1 MSALTPPSIRRKL
14 TFTIAIT
21 SGLALALAAAALVV
35 YDIATYRQAVTR
47 DVEALAD
54 LVGGNSTA
62 ALAFGDGTAAS
73 ETLRSLAVRP
83 DVEAAAL
90 YTASGHRL
98 AAYTRTRSGQ
108 PAPASLA
115 DAGGVVADGRELAVV
130 RPVTLDGQ
138 PVGRVFIRSNRR
150 QLEGRVWRTV
160 SITTVVFVLSMA
172 LAIGLGQRLQGPI
185 AFPIQML
192 SRAAKR
198 VSSTRDYSL
207 RIEADPRVEEL
218 GVLVGTFNDMLAQ
231 IQARDLELQRHQEDL
246 EVQVAQ
252 RTAQLTEAKDRAEEA
267 SRAKSDFLANMSHE
281 IRTPMNGV
289 LGMADLALDA
299 PLPAP
304 QREQLQTIRTSAESL
319 LVIIDDILDFSKIE
333 AGLMTM
339 APAPTALALLART
352 TVESFEQRARQKGL
366 TLRCDVPADLP
377 AAVMVD
383 AGRLRQVLVNLLR
396 NAVKFTTE
404 GAVTLAL
411 GQEEPLA
418 DGRVML
424 TFAVRDTGIGI
435 APDRLDAIFQPFTQ
449 ADTSM
454 TRRFG
459 GTGLGLTI
467 SSRLVTLLGGSL
479 SVHSTERVGSEFLVR
494 LPAALASTDDLGIVA
509 CPGTSPGGAPGDAPG
524 ATEHAEPAPAEETF
538 RVLVAE
544 DNPVNQ
550 RIAQQMLRKRKLSVT
565 LADDGRQAVDAFQS
579 GRFDL
584 VLMDVQMPEMN
595 GFEAVAAIRA
605 LEHAQ
610 GRPHTPI
617 VAVTAHAMVGDRE
630 RCLEAGMDAYLAK
643 PLRRQLLFELVDEL
657 LGAGGG
663 PGSTRTTTTH

>member
-1 MSALTPPSIRRKL
+1 MSALPQPSIRRKL
-14 TFTIAIT
+14 TFTIAVT
-21 SGLALALAAAALVV
+21 SGLALALSAAALVV

-62 ALAFGDGTAAS
+62 SLSFGDATAAG

-90 YTASGHRL
+90 YTASGQRL
-98 AAYTRTRSGQ
+98 AAYTRTGQ
-108 PAPASLA
+108 PAPTTLEGA
-115 DAGGVVADGRELAVV
+115 DGVVAGGREFAVV

-138 PVGRVFIRSNRR
+138 PVGRVFIRSSLN

-160 SITTVVFVLSMA
+160 SITTVVFILSMA

-207 RIEADPRVEEL
+207 RIEDDPRVEEL

-289 LGMADLALDA
+289 LGMAELALDA

-304 QREQLQTIRTSAESL
+304 QREQLQTIRASAESL

-333 AGLMTM
+333 AGRMKIEPM
-339 APAPTALALLART
+339 ATSPALLARMAI
-352 TVESFEQRARQKGL
+352 ESFEPRARQKGL
-366 TLRCDVPADLP
+366 TLRCDLPADLP
-377 AAVMVD
+377 AAVRVD
-383 AGRLRQVLVNLLR
+383 ARRLRQVLVNLLG
-396 NAVKFTTE
+396 NAVKFTSE
-404 GAVTLAL
+404 GTVTLAL
-411 GQEEPLA
+411 GTDGTLG
-418 DGRVML
+418 DGRTML

-435 APDRLDAIFQPFTQ
+435 APTRLDAIFQPFTQ

-467 SSRLVTLLGGSL
+467 SSRLVGLLGGTL
-479 SVHSTERVGSEFLVR
+479 TVHSTERVGSEFLVR
-494 LPAALASTDDLGIVA
+494 LPAALAPAAELGPA
-509 CPGTSPGGAPGDAPG
+509 SAGAPRLLPADVIA
-524 ATEHAEPAPAEETF
+524 APAESPEDAQPASGDETF

-605 LEHAQ
+605 LEQAQ

-643 PLRRQLLFELVDEL
+643 PLRRQPLYELVDEL
-657 LGAGGG
+657 LGAADAG
-663 PGSTRTTTTH
+663 RVTTTH

>member
-1 MSALTPPSIRRKL
+1 MPALPQPSIRRKL
-14 TFTIAIT
+14 TLTIAIT
-21 SGLALALAAAALVV
+21 SALALALAAAALVV
-35 YDIATYRQAVTR
+35 YDIATYRQALTR

-62 ALAFGDGTAAS
+62 ALAFGDGTAAG

-98 AAYTRTRSGQ
+98 AAYTRTGE

-115 DAGGVVADGRELAVV
+115 GADRVAAGGREFAVV

-138 PVGRVFIRSNRR
+138 PVGRVFIRSNLN

-172 LAIGLGQRLQGPI
+172 LAIGLGHRLQRPI

-207 RIEADPRVEEL
+207 RIEDDPRVEEL

-231 IQARDLELQRHQEDL
+231 IQARDLELQRYQEHL
-246 EVQVAQ
+246 EEQVAQ

-289 LGMADLALDA
+289 LGMAELALDA
-299 PLPAP
+299 PLPSP
-304 QREQLQTIRTSAESL
+304 QREQLQTIRGSAESL

-333 AGLMTM
+333 AGHMQIE
-339 APAPTALALLART
+339 PVPTSLAMLAKA

-366 TLRCDVPADLP
+366 TLRCELAADLP
-377 AAVMVD
+377 AAVLVD
-383 AGRLRQVLVNLLR
+383 AGRLRQVLVNLLG
-396 NAVKFTTE
+396 NAVKFTNE
-404 GAVTLAL
+404 GTVTLAL
-411 GQEEPLA
+411 GQEGPLD
-418 DGRVML
+418 DGRAML

-435 APDRLDAIFQPFTQ
+435 AADRLDAIFQPFTQ

-479 SVHSTERVGSEFLVR
+479 DVHSTERVGSEFMVR
-494 LPAALASTDDLGIVA
+494 LPAAARLDRRPRAGV
-509 CPGTSPGGAPGDAPG
+509 GG
-524 ATEHAEPAPAEETF
+524 HVAPA
-538 RVLVAE
+538 A
-544 DNPVNQ
+544 
-550 RIAQQMLRKRKLSVT
+550 
-565 LADDGRQAVDAFQS
+565 GRRDRGAARHAR
-579 GRFDL
+579 GR
-584 VLMDVQMPEMN
+584 
-595 GFEAVAAIRA
+595 
-605 LEHAQ
+605 
-610 GRPHTPI
+610 
-617 VAVTAHAMVGDRE
+617 
-630 RCLEAGMDAYLAK
+630 
-643 PLRRQLLFELVDEL
+643 
-657 LGAGGG
+657 GAGRTRATSCGCWS
-663 PGSTRTTTTH
+663 PRTTRSTSGSPSRCCASASWR

>member
-1 MSALTPPSIRRKL
+1 LNVPTSTPS
-14 TFTIAIT
+14 
-21 SGLALALAAAALVV
+21 
-35 YDIATYRQAVTR
+35 
-47 DVEALAD
+47 
-54 LVGGNSTA
+54 
-62 ALAFGDGTAAS
+62 
-73 ETLRSLAVRP
+73 
-83 DVEAAAL
+83 
-90 YTASGHRL
+90 
-98 AAYTRTRSGQ
+98 
-108 PAPASLA
+108 
-115 DAGGVVADGRELAVV
+115 
-130 RPVTLDGQ
+130 
-138 PVGRVFIRSNRR
+138 
-150 QLEGRVWRTV
+150 
-160 SITTVVFVLSMA
+160 
-172 LAIGLGQRLQGPI
+172 
-185 AFPIQML
+185 
-192 SRAAKR
+192 
-198 VSSTRDYSL
+198 SSTRDYSL
-207 RIEADPRVEEL
+207 RIDDDPRVEEL

-231 IQARDLELQRHQEDL
+231 IQARDLELQRHQEHL
-246 EVQVAQ
+246 EIQVAQ

-289 LGMADLALDA
+289 LGMAELALDA
-299 PLPAP
+299 ALPPA
-304 QREQLQTIRTSAESL
+304 QRDQLQTIRSSAESL

-333 AGLMTM
+333 AGRMTIE
-339 APAPTALALLART
+339 PVPTSLAMLART
-352 TVESFEQRARQKGL
+352 TVDSFEPRARQKGL

-377 AAVMVD
+377 AAVLVD
-383 AGRLRQVLVNLLR
+383 AARLRQVLVNLLR
-396 NAVKFTTE
+396 NAVKFTSE
-404 GAVTLAL
+404 GTVTLAL
-411 GQEEPLA
+411 GTDGPLA

-435 APDRLDAIFQPFTQ
+435 APGRLDAIFQPFTQ

-467 SSRLVTLLGGSL
+467 SSRLVALLGGSL
-479 SVHSTERVGSEFLVR
+479 SVQSTERVGSEFLVQ
-494 LPAALASTDDLGIVA
+494 LPAALAAIDQLGSPSTGIFSMMPAATVPVPPA
-509 CPGTSPGGAPGDAPG
+509 SPQD
-524 ATEHAEPAPAEETF
+524 AEPAEPEETF

-550 RIAQQMLRKRKLSVT
+550 RIAQQMLRKRKLAVT

-657 LGAGGG
+657 LGPADGTGR
-663 PGSTRTTTTH
+663 GSTTH